1 MNGEYKKRKRK
12 SGSNQLSLRVQNICY
27 NKNAVVEDIWKA
39 FCVLRTKIKTDGKK
53 YRWIERE
60 GGWKGGGRWKKREE
74 GGESK
79 GEKERKKEA
88 GKQGRKET
96 FAHR

>member
-1 MNGEYKKRKRK
+1 M
-12 SGSNQLSLRVQNICY
+12 QNICY
-27 NKNAVVEDIWKA
+27 NKNAEEDIWKA
-39 FCVLRTKIKTDGKK
+39 FWVLRTKIKTDGKK

-60 GGWKGGGRWKKREE
+60 VGGKGGRWKKREE
-74 GGESK
+74 GGESE